1 MRLRRFPMATLMRR
15 FLMAFAVLLSVATP
29 ALAAK
34 DELVIGVSSTMPSTF
49 NPIFNPEL
57 VKSYILEMARRPFTT
72 YDKDW
77 KLICMLC
84 TELPTIENGKAKL
97 EDQPDGKHGIAITYT
112 IQPGATWGDGV
123 PITTDDVLFSWEVG
137 RNPKVGVPDQELYRK
152 IVKIDAV
159 DKKTFVLHVDKVD
172 YDYNAINDF
181 ELLPAHLERPAFA
194 DPENYQRR
202 TIYDANPTNPGL
214 WYGPYRITQALA
226 GGQVVLEPNPTWY
239 GQKPYFK
246 RITVR
251 AIENSSALE
260 ANLLSGSIDYVAGE
274 EGFTIDQALA
284 FEKRHGKD
292 FNIIYKPGLI
302 YAHVDLNLDNPILK
316 DKRVRQAL
324 MYGMDRQTMVGQLF
338 EGKSPVA
345 NSFVNPLDWMY
356 DDSLPKY
363 TYDPARAASLLDA
376 AGWSKMDGGVRVNAA
391 GQRLSLELMAASGNR
406 TIEIIE
412 QVLQSQWKK
421 IGIDVRLR
429 NEPPRVF
436 FGETVHKRKFAAMAM
451 FSWVSAPDNVPR
463 TTLHSSEIPTPE
475 NNWAGQDD
483 TGFKNAEVDS
493 LIDKLEVTLD
503 KEQRRPLWRR
513 LQEIYIDEVPVLPL
527 YFRAD
532 PFVMPKWLTGIEPTG
547 HQYSTTLWVENW
559 RAQ

>member
-1 MRLRRFPMATLMRR
+1 MRLRRILAALA
-15 FLMAFAVLLSVATP
+15 LVLSVATP

-34 DELVIGVSSTMPSTF
+34 DELVIGLASTMPSTF
-49 NPIFNPEL
+49 NPIFDPEL

-84 TELPTIENGKAKL
+84 TELPTLANGKAKL

-194 DPENYQRR
+194 DPESYQRR
-202 TIYDANPTNPGL
+202 TVYDANPTNPGL
-214 WYGPYRITQALA
+214 WYGPYRISQALA

-239 GQKPYFK
+239 GKKPYFK

-251 AIENSSALE
+251 AIENSAALE

-274 EGFTIDQALA
+274 AGFTIDQALA

-302 YAHVDLNLDNPILK
+302 YAHVDLNLDNPMLK

-324 MYGMDRQTMVGQLF
+324 LWGIDRQTLVDQLF
-338 EGKSPVA
+338 AGKAPVA

-356 DDSLPKY
+356 DDTLPKY
-363 TYDPARAASLLDA
+363 TYDPARAASLLGA
-376 AGWSKMDGGVRVNAA
+376 AGWSKTAGGVRVNAA
-391 GQRLSLELMAASGNR
+391 GQRLSFELMAASGNR
-406 TIEIIE
+406 TIELIE

-421 IGIDVRLR
+421 VGIDVRLR

-436 FGETVHKRKFAAMAM
+436 FGDTVRKRKFPAMAM
-451 FSWVSAPDNVPR
+451 FSWVSAPESVPR
-463 TTLHSSEIPTPE
+463 TTLHSSAVPTPE

-493 LIDKLEVTLD
+493 LIDKLEITLD
-503 KEQRRPLWRR
+503 KEKRRPLWRR

-532 PFVMPKWLTGIEPTG
+532 AFIMPKWLTGIEPTG

-559 RAQ
+559 RAR

>member
-1 MRLRRFPMATLMRR
+1 MRHLAHI
-15 FLMAFAVLLSVATP
+15 AVGLAALTAAP

-34 DELVIGVSSTMPSTF
+34 DELVIGLGSTLPSTF
-49 NPIFNPEL
+49 NPIINPEG
-57 VKSYILEMARRPFTT
+57 VKTYILAMARRPLTT

-84 TELPTIENGKAKL
+84 TELPTLENGKAKL
-97 EDQPDGKHGIAITYT
+97 EDQPDGKHGIAMTYT

-123 PITTDDVLFSWEVG
+123 PITTDDALFSWEVG
-137 RNPKVGVPDQELYRK
+137 RNPKVGVPDQEFYRR

-159 DKKTFVLHVDKVD
+159 DKKTFVLHMDKVD
-172 YDYNAINDF
+172 FDYNAINDF
-181 ELLPAHLERPAFA
+181 DILPAHLERPAFA

-202 TIYDANPTNPGL
+202 TIYDADPTNPGL
-214 WYGPYRITQALA
+214 WYGPYRITQVLA
-226 GGQVVLEPNPTWY
+226 GARVVLEPNPTWY
-239 GQKPYFK
+239 GAKPYFK

-251 AIENSSALE
+251 AIENSAALE
-260 ANLLSGSIDYVAGE
+260 ANLLSGSIDYAAGE
-274 EGFTIDQALA
+274 AGFTIDQALA
-284 FEKRHGKD
+284 FEKRHGKE

-302 YAHVDLNLDNPILK
+302 YSHIDLNLDNPILK

-324 MYGMDRQTMVGQLF
+324 MYGIDRQTLVNQFF
-338 EGKSPVA
+338 EGKAPVA
-345 NSFVNPLDWMY
+345 NSFINPLDWMH
-356 DDSLPKY
+356 DDTLPKY
-363 TYDPARAASLLDA
+363 AYDPAHAASLLDA

-391 GQRLSLELMAASGNR
+391 GERLAFELMGAAGIR
-406 TIEIIE
+406 LIELVE
-412 QVLQSQWKK
+412 AVLQSQWKK
-421 IGIDVRLR
+421 LGIEVRLH

-436 FGETVHKRKFAAMAM
+436 FGDTLHRRKFSAMAF
-451 FSWVSAPDNVPR
+451 FSWASSPENVPR
-463 TTLHSSEIPTPE
+463 TTLHSSAIPTPE

-493 LIDKLEVTLD
+493 LIEKLEVTLD

-527 YFRAD
+527 YFRPD

-547 HQYSTTLWVENW
+547 HQYGTTLWVENW